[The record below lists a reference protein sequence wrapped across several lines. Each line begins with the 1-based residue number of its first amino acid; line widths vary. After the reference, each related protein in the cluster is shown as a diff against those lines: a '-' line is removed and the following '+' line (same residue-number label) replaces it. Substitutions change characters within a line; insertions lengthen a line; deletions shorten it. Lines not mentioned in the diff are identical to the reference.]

1 MDKER
6 VFKLISE
13 VSVTRNHS
21 HCQHSEDNTSEPAER
36 LYKVSELITT
46 TLITALILLVR
57 APCRYFIQ
65 NLAKCNAE
73 DNSSHRNYYRHCI
86 DSIIYEFHLVV
97 VVGLIFKFD
106 AQLQQATKL
115 EVAEDCHGTP
125 RYHIAHI
132 IERRVVKCIH
142 S

>member
-1 MDKER
+1 VDKER
-6 VFKLISE
+6 VFKLVSE

-21 HCQHSEDNTSEPAER
+21 HRQHSEDNASDPAER
-36 LYKVSELITT
+36 PYKVSELITT

-65 NLAKCNAE
+65 NLAKCNTE
-73 DNSSHRNYYRHCI
+73 DNSGHRNYYRHWI
-86 DSIIYEFHLVV
+86 DWIIYEFNLVV

-115 EVAEDCHGTP
+115 KVA
-125 RYHIAHI
+125 
-132 IERRVVKCIH
+132 
-142 S
+142 